1 VRLAASRRTLRND
14 DLIREVE
21 GVLQCVSLG
30 HAARKDSGVKVRQ
43 PLRRVLVQT
52 PSAQARTWVENWRDT
67 ILDEL
72 NVKELELLDD
82 AGELVEY
89 SLKANLPKLGKKLGK
104 QMGVVRQAF
113 EGASPEDARRIGEA
127 SRRGEEFTLRVGEE
141 EMTFAPDEVLVQTE
155 QKSGYQFASENGWAV
170 ALDTTLDQDLIDEA
184 WRATLCEPFSRR
196 ARMPVSRSATASRFC
211 WPSARTA
218 VCRTSFE
225 KWGDYIQNETLAD
238 ELRLVPRDYPELLE
252 AKIGD
257 ETVHFRV
264 ERLLPDELAD
274 EADLGGNI

>member
-1 VRLAASRRTLRND
+1 VTLCQLIAPVVPFTAEAMYQNLKAPLQNAPHSVHLCAWPQVEERLRND
-14 DLIREVE
+14 DLIRRSR

-30 HAARKDSGVKVRQ
+30 HAARKDSGVKGATAVASRAGSNA
-43 PLRRVLVQT
+43 VG
-52 PSAQARTWVENWRDT
+52 AARTWVENWRDT

-113 EGASPEDARRIGEA
+113 EGASPEEARRIGEA

-170 ALDTTLDQDLIDEA
+170 ALDTTLDQD
-184 WRATLCEPFSRR
+184 
-196 ARMPVSRSATASRFC
+196 
-211 WPSARTA
+211 
-218 VCRTSFE
+218 
-225 KWGDYIQNETLAD
+225 
-238 ELRLVPRDYPELLE
+238 
-252 AKIGD
+252 
-257 ETVHFRV
+257 
-264 ERLLPDELAD
+264 
-274 EADLGGNI
+274 